1 MNRTAVKGILFGLAL
16 LAALF
21 AGSMLRSNAQ
31 TPGESE
37 ASTAQRTV
45 TVTGFGESGAP
56 ADRVVVRIFTGGE
69 AIYGPSGP
77 TYQVP
82 NSEELAIVVETL
94 VDLGIDASTIF
105 TNPFASTSF
114 APSGQSAEI
123 RFTLDEPEAFI
134 PFLTRLQEQLKQ
146 RRGPNI
152 AQVAS
157 VFLPEDC
164 GAVEQEA
171 MAHALAMARQRAERM
186 AEQAHSRL
194 GDLMAV
200 KETSSTLIGPVGPL
214 GGCAA
219 LEASIDAA
227 PVYPYLA
234 GSNTPQVVKIRISVE
249 ATYAVR
255 PE

>member
-1 MNRTAVKGILFGLAL
+1 MYRTAIKGILFGLAL
-16 LAALF
+16 LVALLV
-21 AGSMLRSNAQ
+21 GSMLQGRAQ
-31 TPGESE
+31 TPQESE
-37 ASTAQRTV
+37 ASTAPRTV
-45 TVTGFGESGAP
+45 TVTGFGEAGAP

-69 AIYGPSGP
+69 TIYGPSGP

-82 NSEELAIVVETL
+82 NDEELAIVVEAL
-94 VDLGIDASTIF
+94 VDLGIDAGTIF

-114 APSGQSAEI
+114 APSGQSGEI
-123 RFTLDEPEAFI
+123 RFTLDEPEALI

-146 RRGPNI
+146 RRGPTI
-152 AQVAS
+152 AQVS
-157 VFLPEDC
+157 PIFLPEDC

-171 MAHALAMARQRAERM
+171 MANALAMARQRAERM
-186 AEQAHSRL
+186 AEQAQGRL

-200 KETSSTLIGPVGPL
+200 QEASSTIMGPVGPL

-219 LEASIDAA
+219 LEASLDTA